1 MRMSNFG
8 LWKSANAVVVMFDV
22 TSRVSFASCENWLQA
37 VKASIDANAYI
48 VLVGNK
54 VDREEDRM
62 VDKEEAEKFAFTH
75 DMEYFE
81 TSAATQHGVEE
92 LFFEIVTVLL
102 EKAQAQEGLKR
113 TQNKS

>member
-22 TSRVSFASCENWLQA
+22 TSQISFASCESWLQA

-62 VDKEEAEKFAFTH
+62 VSTEDGEQFARAH

-81 TSAATQHGVEE
+81 TSAATQLGIEE
-92 LFFEIVTVLL
+92 LFHEISKVLL
-102 EKAQAQEGLKR
+102 SKIQTQEKAAKF
-113 TQNKS
+113 QNTR